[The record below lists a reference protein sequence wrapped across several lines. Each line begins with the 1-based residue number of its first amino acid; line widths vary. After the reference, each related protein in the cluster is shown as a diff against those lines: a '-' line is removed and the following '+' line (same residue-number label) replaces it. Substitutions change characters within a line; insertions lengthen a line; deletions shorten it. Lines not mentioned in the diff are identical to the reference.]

1 MKFLNYFVIINN
13 NMNKQLPILTAAGR
27 ETVSVDAQIFT
38 QLLASYVP
46 HMVGITNKLEC
57 MEKFAVEARCFS
69 NSANMLQ
76 SFKDYITSEFLQLQL
91 MEAVSIAKA
100 TSEDVSAPV
109 DSWNH

>member
-1 MKFLNYFVIINN
+1 
-13 NMNKQLPILTAAGR
+13 MNKQLPILTAAGR

-46 HMVGITNKLEC
+46 HMVGIITKLEC
-57 MEKFAVEARCFS
+57 METFARETLCDLSISTPPGMVKA
-69 NSANMLQ
+69 
-76 SFKDYITSEFLQLQL
+76 FKDYITSEFLQLQL

>member
-1 MKFLNYFVIINN
+1 
-13 NMNKQLPILTAAGR
+13 MNKQLPILAAAGR

-46 HMVGITNKLEC
+46 HMVGITNKLGT
-57 MEKFAVEARCFS
+57 MENFARNAQHVKNPLEA
-69 NSANMLQ
+69 
-76 SFKDYITSEFLQLQL
+76 FKDYITSEFLQLQL

-109 DSWNH
+109 DSWEH